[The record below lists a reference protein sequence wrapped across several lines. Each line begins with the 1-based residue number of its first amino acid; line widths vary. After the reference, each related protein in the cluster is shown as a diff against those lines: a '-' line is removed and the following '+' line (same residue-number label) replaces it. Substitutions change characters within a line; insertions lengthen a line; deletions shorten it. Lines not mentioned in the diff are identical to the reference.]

1 MSLSRRTTPGFVSSR
16 ADVTLYEHEFFHR
29 ILSINELI
37 IAVKSCL
44 WMLQDCPVWLG
55 MRHPSTYWDVLVSAV
70 PKAPHQDSHSARGA
84 WLLLR
89 NVSPKELPS
98 FFFQSLTSIPSL
110 ILTSVWESSNASQFI
125 YD

>member
-16 ADVTLYEHEFFHR
+16 ADVALYEHEFFPG

-55 MRHPSTYWDVLVSAV
+55 MRHPSTYWDVLVSAA
-70 PKAPHQDSHSARGA
+70 PKAPHQGSHSAHGA

-98 FFFQSLTSIPSL
+98 FFSK
-110 ILTSVWESSNASQFI
+110 A
-125 YD
+125 